1 MAHQACAYGS
11 EDQSGPLAANQKDFP
26 TINKTCPGES
36 ASHKHKPGGRL
47 NFDGFATAEETEYP
61 PALAETI
68 AEAFVFSP
76 LKTAGC
82 HPANH
87 GKPSMRTRRTPLRI
101 SLHYDMFSLCKVPR
115 TPPLAGENAATNRLV
130 HARVGGFSSDCRAR
144 ALSASQI

>member
-1 MAHQACAYGS
+1 VAHQACAYGS

-76 LKTAGC
+76 SEDGWL
-82 HPANH
+82 
-87 GKPSMRTRRTPLRI
+87 PS
-101 SLHYDMFSLCKVPR
+101 SQSWEALH
-115 TPPLAGENAATNRLV
+115 ENPSYAATHIAPL
-130 HARVGGFSSDCRAR
+130 
-144 ALSASQI
+144 